1 MLNILLQLIP
11 KNQKGQDLAEYGMLI
26 GLIALIVVGAV
37 TVLGGSLDSVF
48 EAIAGAVG
56 PWAPVAVP

>member
-1 MLNILLQLIP
+1 MLNILLQLMP

-37 TVLGGSLDSVF
+37 TVLGGSLDTVF
-48 EAIAGAVG
+48 AAIAGAVG
-56 PWAPVAVP
+56 PWAPGP